1 MSVIPW
7 QVLKMFKN
15 RATYIAQGELFAPFL
30 AILTNLKDATGQHLL
45 VFCDNLGIL
54 SAAVSGRSS
63 VLDVNSL
70 LTGLH
75 LLLTSLRVTSW
86 WEHVDTHANPADGG
100 SRQGTSCKLAK
111 RLGIPLEWVKF
122 PFVPACMA
130 AAGPTEWLKFFKTNL
145 LLTSL
150 RVTSWWEHVDTHA
163 NPADGGSRQGTSCK
177 LAKRLGIPLEWV
189 KFPFVPACMAAAGP
203 TEWLKFF
210 KCFSTFW
217 NPLFVMAIL
226 CALSSLAISASA
238 LLRQEFSESWVEAG
252 LNHLPRVEG
261 ALKPP
266 PQYYDQQTV
275 DHFSDQSGTFT
286 QKFYEDAEFYVPGG
300 PVFLYIGGEGPM
312 SSSAV
317 TGRTVNHYLAQ
328 VFGGTTV
335 ALEHRF
341 YGESQPF
348 DSLATEHLDL
358 LTSRQALHDL
368 VQFQQWYVAER
379 NLTGAVFCLGGSYP
393 GNLAAWYRLEFP
405 DLTAGCWSASGP
417 VHAQEDWPGFGQKVW
432 EAMSTTK
439 FNTQDD
445 ELANKLFLG
454 YQQLAELIQDGTPGA
469 SVAVQQRLNA
479 CPGSLTSQADRDN
492 WEMSITTYPGLIMQ
506 YNNTYPVHLADI
518 KTVVQ
523 AASTPLDAAFA
534 VTDFLNVTKSA
545 EGHRFPDTRKKQAD
559 PCCASQVRG
568 DHCRALVCGLSC
580 AYGPVPLE
588 TSGTGVG
595 VW

>member
-1 MSVIPW
+1 MTVSSWTGFDVASGIKRGSVSVIPW

-15 RATYIAQGELFAPFL
+15 RATYIAQGELFAPCL

-63 VLDVNSL
+63 VLDENSL
-70 LTGLH
+70 LTSLH

-100 SRQGTSCKLAK
+100 SRQGKSCKLAK

-130 AAGPTEWLKFFKTNL
+130 AAG
-145 LLTSL
+145 S
-150 RVTSWWEHVDTHA
+150 
-163 NPADGGSRQGTSCK
+163 
-177 LAKRLGIPLEWV
+177 
-189 KFPFVPACMAAAGP
+189 

-217 NPLFVMAIL
+217 NPSFVMAIL

-261 ALKPP
+261 ALEPP

-341 YGESQPF
+341 YGDSQPF
-348 DSLATEHLDL
+348 DSLATEH
-358 LTSRQALHDL
+358 
-368 VQFQQWYVAER
+368 
-379 NLTGAVFCLGGSYP
+379 
-393 GNLAAWYRLEFP
+393 
-405 DLTAGCWSASGP
+405 
-417 VHAQEDWPGFGQKVW
+417 
-432 EAMSTTK
+432 
-439 FNTQDD
+439 
-445 ELANKLFLG
+445 
-454 YQQLAELIQDGTPGA
+454 
-469 SVAVQQRLNA
+469 
-479 CPGSLTSQADRDN
+479 
-492 WEMSITTYPGLIMQ
+492 SISI
-506 YNNTYPVHLADI
+506 
-518 KTVVQ
+518 
-523 AASTPLDAAFA
+523 F
-534 VTDFLNVTKSA
+534 
-545 EGHRFPDTRKKQAD
+545 
-559 PCCASQVRG
+559 
-568 DHCRALVCGLSC
+568 
-580 AYGPVPLE
+580 
-588 TSGTGVG
+588 
-595 VW
+595 

>member
-1 MSVIPW
+1 
-7 QVLKMFKN
+7 
-15 RATYIAQGELFAPFL
+15 
-30 AILTNLKDATGQHLL
+30 
-45 VFCDNLGIL
+45 
-54 SAAVSGRSS
+54 
-63 VLDVNSL
+63 
-70 LTGLH
+70 
-75 LLLTSLRVTSW
+75 
-86 WEHVDTHANPADGG
+86 
-100 SRQGTSCKLAK
+100 
-111 RLGIPLEWVKF
+111 
-122 PFVPACMA
+122 
-130 AAGPTEWLKFFKTNL
+130 
-145 LLTSL
+145 
-150 RVTSWWEHVDTHA
+150 
-163 NPADGGSRQGTSCK
+163 
-177 LAKRLGIPLEWV
+177 
-189 KFPFVPACMAAAGP
+189 
-203 TEWLKFF
+203 
-210 KCFSTFW
+210 
-217 NPLFVMAIL
+217 
-226 CALSSLAISASA
+226 
-238 LLRQEFSESWVEAG
+238 
-252 LNHLPRVEG
+252 
-261 ALKPP
+261 
-266 PQYYDQQTV
+266 
-275 DHFSDQSGTFT
+275 
-286 QKFYEDAEFYVPGG
+286 
-300 PVFLYIGGEGPM
+300 M

-368 VQFQQWYVAER
+368 AQFQQWYVAER

-445 ELANKLFLG
+445 EPAKKLYLG
-454 YQQLAELIQDGTPGA
+454 YQRLAELIQDGTPGA
-469 SVAVQQRLNA
+469 SIAVQQRLNA

-545 EGHRFPDTRKKQAD
+545 EGGCVDLGASAFYRSLMNATLPLSGQGNAMRTWTWQTCNEFGYFQTARAEFGHTNFYTRG
-559 PCCASQVRG
+559 ASS
-568 DHCRALVCGLSC
+568 RALWQQVCNDVFGITNEDVGARIQKTNDYYGGKNPANISHVFFSNGHLDAWSLLSVTSYPENNRNVETMVADLGSHCVGLYAPDSSE
-580 AYGPVPLE
+580 V
-588 TSGTGVG
+588 VG
-595 VW
+595 ATNIRTRAIQLFQSWGDLKVAIV

>member
-1 MSVIPW
+1 M
-7 QVLKMFKN
+7 
-15 RATYIAQGELFAPFL
+15 PF
-30 AILTNLKDATGQHLL
+30 
-45 VFCDNLGIL
+45 
-54 SAAVSGRSS
+54 
-63 VLDVNSL
+63 
-70 LTGLH
+70 
-75 LLLTSLRVTSW
+75 
-86 WEHVDTHANPADGG
+86 E
-100 SRQGTSCKLAK
+100 
-111 RLGIPLEWVKF
+111 
-122 PFVPACMA
+122 
-130 AAGPTEWLKFFKTNL
+130 
-145 LLTSL
+145 
-150 RVTSWWEHVDTHA
+150 
-163 NPADGGSRQGTSCK
+163 
-177 LAKRLGIPLEWV
+177 
-189 KFPFVPACMAAAGP
+189 
-203 TEWLKFF
+203 
-210 KCFSTFW
+210 
-217 NPLFVMAIL
+217 
-226 CALSSLAISASA
+226 
-238 LLRQEFSESWVEAG
+238 
-252 LNHLPRVEG
+252 
-261 ALKPP
+261 PP

-275 DHFSDQSGTFT
+275 DHFSEQSGTFT
-286 QKFYEDAEFYVPGG
+286 QKFYENGEFYMPGG

-368 VQFQQWYVAER
+368 AQFQQWYVAER

-445 ELANKLFLG
+445 EPAKKLFLG

-492 WEMSITTYPGLIMQ
+492 WEMSITTYPALIMQ

-559 PCCASQVRG
+559 VSTGPSCRFVSNVTCLFLRCACSLSLDMSHLVLRVR
-568 DHCRALVCGLSC
+568 VCGVTLFVWCSTSLLDGRRSFACALFPLFSPTNIRSMCLLPTRYRHELTFKSHFSHCMESRSHTATEYLDAAEFSKLLQPSTCRPFCAHVGFDVFRSC
-580 AYGPVPLE
+580 IFYLVRLVLE
-588 TSGTGVG
+588 AWRKKYASVEGRSQRCGSCGAECGKHPCVRVEGLVTSGIDSDGLVG
-595 VW
+595 KEV

>member
-1 MSVIPW
+1 M
-7 QVLKMFKN
+7 
-15 RATYIAQGELFAPFL
+15 
-30 AILTNLKDATGQHLL
+30 
-45 VFCDNLGIL
+45 
-54 SAAVSGRSS
+54 
-63 VLDVNSL
+63 
-70 LTGLH
+70 
-75 LLLTSLRVTSW
+75 
-86 WEHVDTHANPADGG
+86 
-100 SRQGTSCKLAK
+100 AK
-111 RLGIPLEWVKF
+111 F
-122 PFVPACMA
+122 
-130 AAGPTEWLKFFKTNL
+130 
-145 LLTSL
+145 
-150 RVTSWWEHVDTHA
+150 
-163 NPADGGSRQGTSCK
+163 
-177 LAKRLGIPLEWV
+177 
-189 KFPFVPACMAAAGP
+189 
-203 TEWLKFF
+203 
-210 KCFSTFW
+210 
-217 NPLFVMAIL
+217 
-226 CALSSLAISASA
+226 CALSSLALSSSA

-252 LNHLPRVEG
+252 LNHMPRVEG
-261 ALKPP
+261 ALEPP

-275 DHFSDQSGTFT
+275 DHFSEQSGTFT

-368 VQFQQWYVAER
+368 AQFQQWYVAER

-445 ELANKLFLG
+445 EPAKKLYLG

-469 SVAVQQRLNA
+469 SVAVQERLNA

-559 PCCASQVRG
+559 VSTGPSCRIVSNVTCLFLCCAFSLSLDMSRLVLRVRVSSHIVSVPPPCWMGGGPTPARCSLSLFTNQHPKHVSPAYKIQTRAYVQVSLFTCMESWSHTATEYV
-568 DHCRALVCGLSC
+568 DSAEFSKLLQPSTCRPFCAHVGFDVFRSCIFYLVRLVLEAWRMNTLRWWEEASGVQCVVRSVGNTC
-580 AYGPVPLE
+580 AYGWK
-588 TSGTGVG
+588 